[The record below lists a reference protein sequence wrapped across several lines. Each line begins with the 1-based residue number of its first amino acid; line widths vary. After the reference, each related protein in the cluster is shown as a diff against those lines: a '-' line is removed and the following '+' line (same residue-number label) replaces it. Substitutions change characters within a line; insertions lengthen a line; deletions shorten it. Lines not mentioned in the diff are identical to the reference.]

1 MFVDYGSSC
10 FACCEKAPDSGS
22 QKKWNSEG
30 LGSEVRPCKSSPN
43 SDACVGGVALDNTSI
58 PVCRGEEAPELAPDV
73 VCTFGSPSFDPWT
86 SMQDFS
92 FVRWCRSLPFLA
104 LRTRTPFAA
113 FLRKTLHTTRLLR
126 SAPASAL
133 FPLPLPKHGVF
144 DGLPSRVSSRRRRKV
159 EFDRAFHV
167 LVCALNFLHADFN
180 FPSVELMCRVPSEPQ
195 LVALRNLRVML
206 KAFGSS
212 GETFSVPQ
220 SGRRSVHLLAGL
232 DDLSRF
238 VTLHGL
244 SSEPYRRGFGGFSS
258 EEATTES
265 SKDGVRLQPDLSRAE
280 ELRPYRPLE
289 PGRLKLSGRANW
301 DPQPFLGDHFLIPF
315 LEPDVLLWSSTV
327 DSSDVPDLSKE
338 DPSMAIELARIWDI
352 NGLAK
357 IYPVAV
363 DSMHSDTCIRCFA
376 CYKSATVDRQ
386 IVDRRGRNSIEV
398 AMPGPSR
405 YLPTGSSLSV
415 LEVDP
420 RCTFV
425 SASVSDRKDF
435 YHQLKVSDQRAY
447 TNLVWPPVPFSSFDG
462 LGASDDLK
470 RKCSESK
477 SRRREEVGDF
487 LKLGRSSNQS
497 FPDLTALFTLPLPLW
512 GKETT

>member
-1 MFVDYGSSC
+1 MPLTSS
-10 FACCEKAPDSGS
+10 
-22 QKKWNSEG
+22 
-30 LGSEVRPCKSSPN
+30 
-43 SDACVGGVALDNTSI
+43 AL
-58 PVCRGEEAPELAPDV
+58 
-73 VCTFGSPSFDPWT
+73 TFGSPSFDPCT

-92 FVRWCRSLPFLA
+92 FARWCRSLPFLA

-258 EEATTES
+258 DEATTES
-265 SKDGVRLQPDLSRAE
+265 SKDGVRLPA
-280 ELRPYRPLE
+280 
-289 PGRLKLSGRANW
+289 
-301 DPQPFLGDHFLIPF
+301 
-315 LEPDVLLWSSTV
+315 
-327 DSSDVPDLSKE
+327 
-338 DPSMAIELARIWDI
+338 
-352 NGLAK
+352 
-357 IYPVAV
+357 
-363 DSMHSDTCIRCFA
+363 
-376 CYKSATVDRQ
+376 
-386 IVDRRGRNSIEV
+386 
-398 AMPGPSR
+398 
-405 YLPTGSSLSV
+405 
-415 LEVDP
+415 
-420 RCTFV
+420 
-425 SASVSDRKDF
+425 
-435 YHQLKVSDQRAY
+435 
-447 TNLVWPPVPFSSFDG
+447 
-462 LGASDDLK
+462 
-470 RKCSESK
+470 
-477 SRRREEVGDF
+477 
-487 LKLGRSSNQS
+487 
-497 FPDLTALFTLPLPLW
+497 
-512 GKETT
+512 